1 VKKSGT
7 VLGPARASAFAALLL
22 LAACARKSEPLPI
35 YSQIPAFA
43 LTAEDGAEFRSA
55 ERLGGKIWV
64 ADFIFTTCTGPCPR
78 MSRQMKQVHDKLAES
93 GAGDVRLVSFT
104 VDPKNDTPPAL
115 AAYAR
120 RYGADPAR
128 WSFLTGSVDTLH
140 SLKREAFK
148 LGSVDGSNDH
158 STRFVLV
165 DRQGRARK
173 FYGTLDAS
181 PVTELLADI
190 AALRK
195 EPS

>member
-1 VKKSGT
+1 VKIA
-7 VLGPARASAFAALLL
+7 PLLLLVL
-22 LAACARKSEPLPI
+22 LAACARRSEPLPA

-55 ERLGGKIWV
+55 EQLAGKIWV
-64 ADFIFTTCTGPCPR
+64 ADFIFTTCSGPCPR
-78 MSRQMKQVHDKLAES
+78 MSRQMKQVHDKVAQFD
-93 GAGDVRLVSFT
+93 DVRLVSFT
-104 VDPKNDTPPAL
+104 VDPKNDTPSAL

-128 WSFLTGSVDTLH
+128 WSFLTGDMDTLH
-140 SLKREAFK
+140 ALKRNAFK
-148 LGSVDGSNDH
+148 LGNVDGSNDH

-165 DRQGRARK
+165 DRQGRVRK

-190 AALRK
+190 EVLRK
-195 EPS
+195 EPT